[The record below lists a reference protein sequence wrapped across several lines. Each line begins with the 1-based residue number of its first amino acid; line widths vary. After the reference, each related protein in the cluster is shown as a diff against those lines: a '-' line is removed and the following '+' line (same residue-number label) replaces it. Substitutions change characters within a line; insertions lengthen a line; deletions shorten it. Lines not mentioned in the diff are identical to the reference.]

1 VATVPSVTEL
11 TIEVDPAE
19 AGFDADRLARIDAHF
34 RRYVDEGL
42 LPGWQL
48 ALTRG
53 GKRVHVA
60 RYGHRDVE
68 NGLPVEDDTVFRIYS
83 MTKPVTSV
91 AAMMLYEEGAFELK
105 DPVERWIPSFAD
117 ARVFTGGT
125 AENPTTAPA
134 TGPVRIWHL
143 FTHTAGLTYGFHH
156 VHATDELY
164 RNAGF
169 DFGPPRGYDLAACTD
184 AWATLPLVNEPG
196 ARFNYSHATDVLG
209 RLVEVIA
216 GVPFDEFLTERVLRP
231 LGMHDTAFWADGD
244 KAERLGALYVPH
256 GKHREILRYD
266 PIGKAALRPPS
277 YPSGGGG
284 LVSTAHDYLRFC
296 EMLRRGG
303 ELDGVRLLGPRTVDF
318 MTTNHLPGGV
328 DLEHYGQ
335 STFSETA
342 YDGVGFGLGFAVV
355 IDPATAKVP
364 SSIGEFSWGG
374 AASTGFWVDP
384 VEDITAV
391 FLTQLL
397 PSSTHNLRAQF
408 KQLVKQAL
416 ID

>member
-1 VATVPSVTEL
+1 M
-11 TIEVDPAE
+11 
-19 AGFDADRLARIDAHF
+19 DAARLGRIDAHF
-34 RRYVDEGL
+34 RRYVDEGR

-53 GKRVHVA
+53 GKVVHLA
-60 RYGHRDVE
+60 RHGHRDVE
-68 NGLPVEDDTVFRIYS
+68 AGLPVEDDTVFRIYS

-91 AAMMLYEEGAFELK
+91 ATMLLYEEGLFELK
-105 DPVERWIPSFAD
+105 DPVSRWIPSFAD
-117 ARVFTGGT
+117 VRVFTGGT
-125 AENPTTAPA
+125 AENPATAPA
-134 TGPVRIWHL
+134 AEPVRIWHL
-143 FTHTAGLTYGFHH
+143 LTHTAGLTYGFHH
-156 VHATDELY
+156 VHATDEIY

-169 DFGPPRGYDLAACTD
+169 DFGPPRGYDLEGCVD
-184 AWATLPLVNEPG
+184 LWAGLPLVNEPG

-209 RLVEVIA
+209 RLVEVLA
-216 GVPFDEFLTERVLRP
+216 GVPLDQFLRERVFEP

-244 KAERLGALYVPH
+244 LTDRLGALYVPNPKD
-256 GKHREILRYD
+256 GTIFRYD
-266 PIGKAALRPPS
+266 PIGEAAKRAPS
-277 YPSGGGG
+277 YLSGGGG
-284 LVSTAHDYLRFC
+284 LVSTTHDYLRFC

-303 ELDGVRLLGPRTVDF
+303 ELDGARLLGPRTLAY

-328 DLEHYGQ
+328 DLEHFGQ
-335 STFSETA
+335 STFAETA

-355 IDPATAKVP
+355 IDPAAAKTP
-364 SSIGEFSWGG
+364 SSVGEFSWGG

-391 FLTQLL
+391 FMTQLL
-397 PSSTHNLRAQF
+397 PSSTYNLRAQF